1 MVQVVNDE
9 MAEQQE
15 QTPDITDV
23 EVDDELDEM
32 VQMQI
37 ALFEVEI
44 DELVH
49 LTLYLE
55 HQ

>member
-1 MVQVVNDE
+1 MVEQLELVV
-9 MAEQQE
+9 
-15 QTPDITDV
+15 DIIDVVVV
-23 EVDDELDEM
+23 EVLEVM
-32 VQMQI
+32 VRMQI